1 MKMISS
7 GEIFKN
13 DESVIYWNEDM
24 PSEIECE
31 EIENDE
37 LKELKYQINYN
48 YKAKFITKKSFIPQL
63 EYTNWYL
70 QIQLDFYD
78 RDDLR
83 KNALNYLLN
92 KNKWAMDLIKEMP
105 TWKKKLYFVYI
116 KNISDEELIENVKT
130 ICDSSNIRWVKYD
143 YFQPR
148 RLIDE
153 GPELYKK
160 TVGWK
165 FRSPKIIDAHV
176 LVKYQEDL
184 IYDYLNQYY
193 YKTAIVISEVPFNKI
208 EDERLHN
215 VKFTFLEFVK

>member
-1 MKMISS
+1 MISA
-7 GEIFKN
+7 GETFKS

-24 PSEIECE
+24 PSEIECY
-31 EIENDE
+31 EIEDKE
-37 LKELKYQINYN
+37 LQELKYQINYN
-48 YKAKFITKKSFIPQL
+48 YKAKFITRKSFIPQL

-92 KNKWAMDLIKEMP
+92 KNKWAMDLIKEMQ

-143 YFQPR
+143 YFHPR

-165 FRSPKIIDAHV
+165 FRSPKIIDTHV

-184 IYDYLNQYY
+184 IYEYLNQYY
-193 YKTAIVISEVPFNKI
+193 YKTAIVISDVPFNKI
-208 EDERLHN
+208 EDERLRN